1 MTVMMTNYEKYHPY
15 SPIALW
21 VTGILVFGATLGAG
35 VATIGT
41 VADAAPQLDRL
52 ASTEADTPTYK
63 DCDGVIFRDA
73 DPSVSPCALP
83 HPEQARVRP
92 DRPCRIPEKPPD
104 RDARHG
110 FLATSG
116 AVWRHGKHKAGTQ
129 RQ

>member
-21 VTGILVFGATLGAG
+21 VTGVLVFGATLGAG

-41 VADAAPQLDRL
+41 MADAAPQLERV
-52 ASTEADTPTYK
+52 ASAEANTRTNK

-73 DPSVSPCALP
+73 DPECFAARRSP

-92 DRPCRIPEKPPD
+92 DRPLQDPGE
-104 RDARHG
+104 A
-110 FLATSG
+110 
-116 AVWRHGKHKAGTQ
+116 AGS
-129 RQ
+129 